1 MHMGA
6 LATIGQSEVPNFK
19 HILINNGCHDS
30 VGGQPTAGLS
40 DTFDFLGIAKSC
52 GYKAVCVNSLLKAC
66 LIVVIKLIILVAI
79 VFKGAGCVHA
89 TLNLILGPSSDQ

>member
-30 VGGQPTAGLS
+30 VGGQPTAGFS
-40 DTFDFLGIAKSC
+40 DTFDFQGIAKSC
-52 GYKAVCVNSLLKAC
+52 GYKAVCVYFLLKAHY
-66 LIVVIKLIILVAI
+66 IVGI
-79 VFKGAGCVHA
+79 
-89 TLNLILGPSSDQ
+89 

>member
-30 VGGQPTAGLS
+30 VGGQPTAGLN
-40 DTFDFLGIAKSC
+40 DTFDFFVFGC
-52 GYKAVCVNSLLKAC
+52 FEHNT
-66 LIVVIKLIILVAI
+66 IL
-79 VFKGAGCVHA
+79 
-89 TLNLILGPSSDQ
+89 PPE

>member
-52 GYKAVCVNSLLKAC
+52 GYKAVCLNLKVC
-66 LIVVIKLIILVAI
+66 WIVAIKIITLVASVFEGPIDCIHTTLKLILV
-79 VFKGAGCVHA
+79 
-89 TLNLILGPSSDQ
+89 PSSGQ

>member
-30 VGGQPTAGLS
+30 VGGQPTVGFS
-40 DTFDFLGIAKSC
+40 ENFDFLEIGKAC
-52 GYKAVCVNSLLKAC
+52 GYRSVSLGTQC
-66 LIVVIKLIILVAI
+66 TNYNFLIFKLIYFFYQIHQI
-79 VFKGAGCVHA
+79 
-89 TLNLILGPSSDQ
+89 TQT

>member
-30 VGGQPTAGLS
+30 VGGQPTVGFGQ
-40 DTFDFLGIAKSC
+40 TFDFLEIGKAC
-52 GYKAVCVNSLLKAC
+52 GYRSVSLRTQCTKELF
-66 LIVVIKLIILVAI
+66 LLPVLSNHTDL
-79 VFKGAGCVHA
+79 
-89 TLNLILGPSSDQ
+89 TDQGINRTVQKN

>member
-30 VGGQPTAGLS
+30 VGGQPTVGFS
-40 DTFDFLGIAKSC
+40 QTFDFLEIGKAC
-52 GYKAVCVNSLLKAC
+52 GYRSVSLRTQCTIFFL
-66 LIVVIKLIILVAI
+66 IKLIYFFYQFYQITRI
-79 VFKGAGCVHA
+79 
-89 TLNLILGPSSDQ
+89 

>member
-6 LATIGQSEVPNFK
+6 LATIGQSEVANFK

-52 GYKAVCVNSLLKAC
+52 GYKTVCLNLKVCWIIA
-66 LIVVIKLIILVAI
+66 IKIIILVASVVEGPI
-79 VFKGAGCVHA
+79 DCIHT
-89 TLNLILGPSSDQ
+89 TLNLILVSSSGH

>member
-52 GYKAVCVNSLLKAC
+52 GYKAVCLNLKVC
-66 LIVVIKLIILVAI
+66 WIVAIKIITLVASVFEGSIDCIHTTLKLILV
-79 VFKGAGCVHA
+79 
-89 TLNLILGPSSDQ
+89 PSSGQ

>member
-19 HILINNGCHDS
+19 HILINNGVHDS
-30 VGGQPTAGLS
+30 VGGQPTGALN

-52 GYKAVCVNSLLKAC
+52 GYKTVCVHS
-66 LIVVIKLIILVAI
+66 
-79 VFKGAGCVHA
+79 
-89 TLNLILGPSSDQ
+89 

>member
-40 DTFDFLGIAKSC
+40 ETFDFLGIAKSC
-52 GYKAVCVNSLLKAC
+52 GYNAVSA
-66 LIVVIKLIILVAI
+66 
-79 VFKGAGCVHA
+79 
-89 TLNLILGPSSDQ
+89 